1 MLFNFDEKLSGQFM
15 GLSDIQQIIHV
26 GRLGDRGKRDVMVTD
41 IEAKT
46 LRLKEILGVKEQL
59 EVDMAPAGV
68 VNFIY
73 SNLNNFSEELRNDIV
88 TFVSHKAAMVAK
100 LEEMLRVFKDSNIEF
115 IEHQKDKNREAAK
128 NRAFD
133 CILNTKMLSNK
144 VMSGVVKTAYQ
155 GQDPPGGAGG

>member
-1 MLFNFDEKLSGQFM
+1 
-15 GLSDIQQIIHV
+15 
-26 GRLGDRGKRDVMVTD
+26 
-41 IEAKT
+41 
-46 LRLKEILGVKEQL
+46 
-59 EVDMAPAGV
+59 MAPAGV

-73 SNLNNFSEELRNDIV
+73 KNLNNFSEELRSEIV

-100 LEEMLRVFKDSNIEF
+100 LEEMLRVFKDSNVEF

-144 VMSGVVKTAYQ
+144 VMAGVVKQAY
-155 GQDPPGGAGG
+155 GDQDGAGG

>member
-1 MLFNFDEKLSGQFM
+1 
-15 GLSDIQQIIHV
+15 
-26 GRLGDRGKRDVMVTD
+26 
-41 IEAKT
+41 
-46 LRLKEILGVKEQL
+46 
-59 EVDMAPAGV
+59 MAPAGV

-88 TFVSHKAAMVAK
+88 TFVSHKAAMVAR

-115 IEHQKDKNREAAK
+115 IEHTKDKTREAAK

-144 VMSGVVKTAYQ
+144 VMSGIVREAYG
-155 GQDPPGGAGG
+155 GQDPGG